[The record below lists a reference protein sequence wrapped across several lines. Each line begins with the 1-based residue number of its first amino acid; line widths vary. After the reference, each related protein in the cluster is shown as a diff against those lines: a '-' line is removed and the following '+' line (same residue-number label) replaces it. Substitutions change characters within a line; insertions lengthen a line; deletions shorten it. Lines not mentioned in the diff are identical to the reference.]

1 MKLHPIFQSHMV
13 LPANKP
19 IRIYGEGQGTVTVRF
34 AGQEKTAVFDTDT
47 WTMHFDPMAHG
58 GPYTL
63 EATLSGETVL
73 LDDIYVGKVILF
85 SGQSNMAFQMC
96 ESNTPEE
103 RYRSNDKLRIYQAN
117 TDGSVSGWSVCQK
130 EDVATISA
138 LAYLVSDEITEQKN
152 IAVGAIICCQGASV
166 IESWVPEKSFDPLG
180 ISIPIEDNIRDHD
193 PSYHAWNMD
202 GRLYHNA
209 LSNVIPY
216 PLSAVVWY
224 QGESDASDSEG
235 PVYLEELC
243 TLIDI
248 WRKDFCDENLFFAIV
263 QIADFDAE
271 MAKDWGTIGWKLVQ
285 KAQAEAAN
293 KRSFVKTVISADICE
308 TDNIHPP
315 TKDKL
320 AKRIVKALENI

>member
-1 MKLHPIFQSHMV
+1 MV

-19 IRIYGEGQGTVTVRF
+19 VRIYGEGKGTAAVKF
-34 AGQEKTAVFDTDT
+34 AGQEKTVFSDTDT
-47 WTMHFDPMAHG
+47 WTIPLEPMTYG
-58 GPYTL
+58 GPYTMEVSL
-63 EATLSGETVL
+63 NGETVL
-73 LDDIYVGKVILF
+73 LHDIYVGEVILF
-85 SGQSNMAFQMC
+85 SGQSNMQFQMQ

-103 RYRSNDKLRIYQAN
+103 RYRANDKLRIYQSN
-117 TDGSVSGWSVCQK
+117 TDGSVSGWSVCKK
-130 EDVATISA
+130 EDVASISA
-138 LAYLVSDEITEQKN
+138 LAYLVSDEITERKN

-166 IESWVPEKSFDPLG
+166 IESWVPEKAFESLG

-193 PSYHAWNMD
+193 PSYHAWNID
-202 GRLYHNA
+202 GTLYHTA
-209 LSNVIPY
+209 LSNAIPY

-224 QGESDASDSEG
+224 QGESDASDAKG

-248 WRKDFCDENLFFAIV
+248 WRKDFCDEDLFFAVV

-271 MAKDWGTIGWKLVQ
+271 MAKDWGFKGWKLVQ
-285 KAQAEAAN
+285 KAQAEVVK
-293 KRSFVKTVISADICE
+293 KRPFVKTVISADICE

-320 AKRIVKALENI
+320 AKRIVEALENI